1 MTSTRKLGCSPQAT
15 SKLDTTTARLIA
27 FNLPLYGSTSLTGYA
42 PNVTL
47 DRRTLIQT
55 GLAMTTTRSRTA
67 PRSYSLQVL
76 GQSGASRPAVALG
89 ARPVTVGA
97 HGQCDL
103 VLEDPQVSRKHAE
116 IAIVTDGIRIKDLG
130 STNGTWWQGSK
141 VGEVVVPAGAT
152 VQFGGTPVRISA
164 ADAPSLPPSDR
175 DHFGAMAG
183 KSVAMR
189 ELFAVLEMASPS
201 DATVLIEGESG
212 TGKELCARAIHDAS
226 ARAQAPFVVVD
237 CSAIAEHLVDSHLFG
252 HVKGAFTGADRE
264 RKGAFVEASG
274 GTLFLDELGELP
286 LAAQAKLLR
295 VLEAQTVQPVGADRP
310 VTVDTRVVAATHR
323 DLARMVAAKEF
334 RFDLFY
340 RLAVVHVGLPPLRE
354 RLEDLPH
361 LIQTF
366 YQRRGVDPGPIAGD
380 NLERMR
386 RHAWPGNV
394 RELRNVLERAWALS
408 GPNATFAN
416 LRLWLD
422 PGAAQAN
429 ATDVVD
435 TSLPFKDAKERW
447 NDQFERRYV
456 AMVFAHHGN
465 NVTRAAEHSGLSRRH
480 FRELLYKHGIVERP
494 AGEEET

>member
-1 MTSTRKLGCSPQAT
+1 MT
-15 SKLDTTTARLIA
+15 I
-27 FNLPLYGSTSLTGYA
+27 
-42 PNVTL
+42 

-55 GLAMTTTRSRTA
+55 GLAMTTTKARTA
-67 PRSYSLQVL
+67 ARSYSLQVL
-76 GQSGASRPAVALG
+76 GQDGARVALG
-89 ARPVTVGA
+89 ARPITVGA
-97 HGQCDL
+97 HGSCDL
-103 VLEDPQVSRKHAE
+103 ILNDPQVSRRHAE
-116 IAIVTDGIRIKDLG
+116 IAIVPEGIRIKDLG

-212 TGKELCARAIHDAS
+212 TGKELAARAIHEAS
-226 ARAQAPFVVVD
+226 ARKAGPFVVVD
-237 CSAIAEHLVDSHLFG
+237 CSAITEALLDSHLFG

-295 VLEAQTVQPVGADRP
+295 ALEAQTVQPVGADRP
-310 VTVDTRVVAATHR
+310 VKVDTRVVAATHR
-323 DLARMVAAKEF
+323 DLSRMVAAKEF

-340 RLAVVHVGLPPLRE
+340 RLAVVHVALPPLRD

-366 YQRRGVDPGPIAGD
+366 YQRRGADPGPIDGD
-380 NLERMR
+380 NLERLR
-386 RHAWPGNV
+386 RYAWPGNV
-394 RELRNVLERAWALS
+394 RELRNALERAWALS
-408 GPNATFAN
+408 PSAAFRD

-422 PGAAQAN
+422 TSAAPPQSSEL
-429 ATDVVD
+429 VD
-435 TSLPFKDAKERW
+435 TSLGFKEAKERW

-456 AMVFAHHGN
+456 SLVFAAAQN
-465 NVTRAAEHSGLSRRH
+465 NVTRAAEHAGLSRRH

-494 AGEEET
+494 ADDEE

>member
-1 MTSTRKLGCSPQAT
+1 ML
-15 SKLDTTTARLIA
+15 LDVT
-27 FNLPLYGSTSLTGYA
+27 
-42 PNVTL
+42 TL

-55 GLAMTTTRSRTA
+55 GLAMSTTRGRTA
-67 PRSYSLQVL
+67 PRAYNLQVL
-76 GQSGASRPAVALG
+76 GQDGPRVAVG
-89 ARPVTVGA
+89 ARPVVVGA
-97 HGQCDL
+97 HASCDL
-103 VLEDPQVSRKHAE
+103 VLHDPQVSRRHAE
-116 IAIVTDGIRIKDLG
+116 IAIVPDGIRIKDLG

-152 VQFGGTPVRISA
+152 IQFGGTPVRISA

-175 DHFGAMAG
+175 DRFGTMAG

-189 ELFAVLEMASPS
+189 ELFAVLEMASPT

-212 TGKELCARAIHDAS
+212 TGKELAARAIHEAS
-226 ARAQAPFVVVD
+226 NRAKGPFVVVD
-237 CSAIAEHLVDSHLFG
+237 CSAIAESLVDAHLFG
-252 HVKGAFTGADRE
+252 HVKGAFTGADRD

-295 VLEAQTVQPVGADRP
+295 VLEAQTVQAVGADRP

-340 RLAVVHVGLPPLRE
+340 RLAVVHVALPPLRE

-361 LIQTF
+361 LIETF
-366 YQRRGVDPGPIAGD
+366 YKRRAIEPGPIEGD
-380 NLERMR
+380 NLERLR

-408 GPNATFAN
+408 GPNAGFRD

-422 PGAAQAN
+422 PNPAQTS
-429 ATDVVD
+429 ATEVVD

-456 AMVFAHHGN
+456 ALVFADNAN
-465 NVTRAAEHSGLSRRH
+465 NVTRAAEHAGLSRRH
-480 FRELLYKHGIVERP
+480 FRELLYKHAIVERP
-494 AGEEET
+494 SDDDSD